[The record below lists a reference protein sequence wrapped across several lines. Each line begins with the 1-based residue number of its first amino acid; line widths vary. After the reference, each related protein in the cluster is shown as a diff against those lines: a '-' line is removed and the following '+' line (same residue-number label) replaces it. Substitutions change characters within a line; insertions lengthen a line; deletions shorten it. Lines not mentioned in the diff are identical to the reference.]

1 MAIPYA
7 DHLRLARI
15 GVADPDRSRHAGRCG
30 KEHQRDK
37 VIGRLERPPILMGH
51 SAGGVFTQ
59 LMLDRGY
66 GAVGVAINSAPTE
79 GVHVVLLSQ
88 LKSTFPVPRTVGFTP
103 EQWRYAFTKTF
114 TTASN
119 AFRLRRLGP
128 GARLLCL
135 QAGTGTA
142 AACVFVKGTRSLGHR
157 VVWSYGHRSPHGTGT
172 RDPRRIL
179 AALVHVLVVLSPSV
193 LVPWQWDGDPAVRLG
208 DESLCLGHRLGDAR
222 SPKSRIAGCVGHAP

>member
-88 LKSTFPVPRTVGFTP
+88 LKSTFPVPRTVGFTL
-103 EQWRYAFTKTF
+103 EQWRYAFT
-114 TTASN
+114 
-119 AFRLRRLGP
+119 
-128 GARLLCL
+128 
-135 QAGTGTA
+135 
-142 AACVFVKGTRSLGHR
+142 
-157 VVWSYGHRSPHGTGT
+157 
-172 RDPRRIL
+172 
-179 AALVHVLVVLSPSV
+179 
-193 LVPWQWDGDPAVRLG
+193 
-208 DESLCLGHRLGDAR
+208 
-222 SPKSRIAGCVGHAP
+222 